1 VCFARFPFLW
11 RGTPGFIVTFLVM
24 LCGDSCEEADW
35 GAIETELWE
44 AYRELCRRQRLRPS
58 QPMEDFL
65 RLVVDEGSAVGLLW
79 LMWEAAKARVEWHE
93 AYARVLLDWYTPGKF
108 LIDSSEDEE
117 LPVETLLL
125 EALKTVAD
133 P

>member
-1 VCFARFPFLW
+1 
-11 RGTPGFIVTFLVM
+11 M

-79 LMWEAAKARVEWHE
+79 LMREAAKARVEWHE